1 MQSDQVWALERG
13 AGGVVDGN
21 GHPVWLGLLGAFRL
35 LRCGEPVAV
44 RSGGKTQALLASLGT
59 ATRQGIPR
67 EALLRRLWPESEVSL
82 ASNALNNVVHALR
95 RSLSE
100 ALGGASP
107 VVHNAGFY
115 RLNQEAGVAVDV
127 DHFKRLAAQSEWL
140 ARTGDM
146 LASAEVA
153 EQAVQLYRGDL
164 NNHGGTTQAIFERDR
179 LRAICLGLFMRLAD
193 AAFERGEFET
203 CASFALRLLA
213 HDPCREDAHRML
225 MRCHVRRGER
235 AQALRHYQTVKAI
248 LRAEFDAEPE
258 PATTALYERVR
269 LEPATV

>member
-44 RSGGKTQALLASLGT
+44 RSGGKTQALL
-59 ATRQGIPR
+59 
-67 EALLRRLWPESEVSL
+67 RRLWPDSEVSL

-140 ARTGDM
+140 ARMGDM

-193 AAFERGEFET
+193 AAFERGEFES
-203 CASFALRLLA
+203 CESFALRLLA